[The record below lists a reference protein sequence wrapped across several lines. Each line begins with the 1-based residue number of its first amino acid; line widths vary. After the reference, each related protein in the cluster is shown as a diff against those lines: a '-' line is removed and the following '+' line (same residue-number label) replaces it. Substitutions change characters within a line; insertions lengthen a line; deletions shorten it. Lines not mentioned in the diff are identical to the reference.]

1 MATLHYE
8 IELTTPLFSSG
19 AKTNGPV
26 ELRPPSIR
34 GAIRFWYRAMMG
46 AVIHELNE
54 LQRLEARIFGSTSG
68 RSPLTVRVQPVT
80 INEGRKDT
88 PLAPAKFDMLTYLA
102 GQGLLRYD
110 NQTKT
115 FLLSRNCF
123 LPGSRFRVSFQW
135 RSSELDAVVQ
145 GCFRLLELFGGLGA
159 RTRRGFGGFR
169 VVKIDGKAVA
179 EKATPP
185 AFKTEIETIRKAFAT
200 FAGNSP
206 GPSLEAMP
214 EFSCFAP
221 GGYAL
226 EVVPRDTDCD
236 WRDVLDWCGD
246 TLRQARTGGRK
257 AKMDPGHKQVAV
269 RDTLR
274 QARTGGRKTTPDYQ
288 NVVRKFINTSPDG
301 SFLGGK
307 PGKTLR
313 NPVFGLPLMISSSR
327 SFRGRGARLVWRR
340 TGGQQNH
347 DRRASPLF
355 IRPVEYRKNRWAVV
369 FLLFKAQLLPA
380 SAQATLCPTG
390 RNWGGAQK
398 PRPMSVTLPPD
409 YTALEQLLH
418 NL

>member
-19 AKTNGPV
+19 ARTDGPA

-34 GAIRFWYRAMMG
+34 GAMRFWFRAMMG
-46 AVIHELNE
+46 SVIHELNQ
-54 LQRLEARIFGSTSG
+54 LQKQEARVFGSTSG

-80 INEGRKDT
+80 INEGRQGN
-88 PLAPAKFDMLTYLA
+88 PLAPANFNMLTYLA

-110 NQTKT
+110 NQTRS

-123 LPGSRFRVSFQW
+123 LPGSRFRVTLLWWGSGQ
-135 RSSELDAVVQ
+135 DAVVQ

-169 VVKIDGKAVA
+169 VVKIDDEEVA
-179 EKATPP
+179 EQATPP
-185 AFKTEIETIRKAFAT
+185 AFKPEIETIRKAFAT
-200 FAGNSP
+200 FAGNPP

-226 EVVPRDTDCD
+226 KVVPGDSDCD
-236 WRDVLDWCGD
+236 WWDVLDWCGD
-246 TLRQARTGGRK
+246 ALRQARTGGR
-257 AKMDPGHKQVAV
+257 Q
-269 RDTLR
+269 
-274 QARTGGRKTTPDYQ
+274 TTPDYR
-288 NVVRKFINTSPDG
+288 NVVRKFINTSRHGP
-301 SFLGGK
+301 FLGGE

-313 NPVFGLPLMISSSR
+313 NPVFGLPLMISSR
-327 SFRGRGARLVWRR
+327 HSFRGRGARLVWRR
-340 TGGQQNH
+340 TDEQSNH

-355 IRPVEYRKNRWAVV
+355 IRPVQYRKNRWAVV
-369 FLLFKAQLLPA
+369 FLLFKARLLPA
-380 SAQATLCPTG
+380 SAQAILCPTG

-398 PRPMSVTLPPD
+398 PGPMPVTLPPD
-409 YTALEQLLH
+409 YTALEQFLH